1 MPGTPWPSIAG
12 NQMLT
17 YDDVMLAKND
27 GYLRT
32 IGPVPLGVAGNELVS
47 AALWV
52 TFVQNSIDIRDENE
66 IVYKDAVQTS
76 GGIGDFGLG

>member
-1 MPGTPWPSIAG
+1 MPGTPWNSIAG
-12 NQMLT
+12 NQMLS

-32 IGPVPLGVAGNELVS
+32 TGPVPAGHGGSELVS
-47 AALWV
+47 YALWI
-52 TFVQNSIDIRDENE
+52 TFVQNAVDIRDENE
-66 IVYKDAVQTS
+66 IVYKDAVTPN